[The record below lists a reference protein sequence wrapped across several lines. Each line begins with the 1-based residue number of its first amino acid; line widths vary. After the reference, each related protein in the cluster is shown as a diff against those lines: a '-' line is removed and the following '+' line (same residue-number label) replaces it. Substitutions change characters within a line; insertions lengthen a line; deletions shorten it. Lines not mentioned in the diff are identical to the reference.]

1 MLEENKISKTRVIL
15 IPLKKKKK
23 GLTMSLWGFH
33 WWSSWQCRG
42 LGSIT
47 SQGTIPYA
55 STRKKI
61 LHAAIKDPACCS
73 EEDPVQ
79 PINIFFYP

>member
-1 MLEENKISKTRVIL
+1 MVQLAKTL
-15 IPLKKKKK
+15 C
-23 GLTMSLWGFH
+23 S
-33 WWSSWQCRG
+33 QCRG

-47 SQGTIPYA
+47 CQGTIPYA

-73 EEDPVQ
+73 KEDPVQ
-79 PINIFFYP
+79 PINIFLTLKKIVFMEKIHES